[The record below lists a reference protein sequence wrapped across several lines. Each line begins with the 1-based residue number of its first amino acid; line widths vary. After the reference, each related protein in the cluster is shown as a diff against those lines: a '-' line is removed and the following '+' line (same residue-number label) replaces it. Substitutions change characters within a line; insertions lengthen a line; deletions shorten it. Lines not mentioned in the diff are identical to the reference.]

1 MLKLPDGISACLFD
15 LDGVITQTAKLH
27 SAAWKEMFDDYLRE
41 RSEETGE
48 LFEEFT
54 ASDYD
59 RYVDGRPR
67 LDGVR
72 TFLAAR
78 GIEQD
83 DDLVRRLGD
92 RKNDLVLQLIRERG
106 VEVYDGSIDFVKEAQ
121 RERELRL
128 DQLGQSESVF
138 ALSNGHIGLRGNLDE
153 GEPVDTP
160 GTYLNAFYEVRPLPH
175 AETAYGLPDAGQTVV
190 NVTNGKVIRLL
201 VDDEPFDIRYGDLL
215 RHERVLDLRDGVL
228 RREVHWRS
236 PTGREVFVRSTR
248 LVSFVHRSVAAIAY
262 DVEPVD
268 ANTRIVIQS
277 ELVANEPVP
286 AQADDPRA
294 AAALMKPLESEQCG
308 HHGLRAGLIHRTKAS
323 KLRMGAGMD
332 HVVEGPE
339 TTTTQTESEPDLAR
353 VTVTTDLE
361 PGEEVRVVKF
371 LAYGWSSQRSRPS
384 LRDQVDAA
392 LASAKHAGWGGL
404 ARAQREYLDGFWRRA
419 DVELEGDAALQQA
432 LRVALFHTLQA
443 GARAERRAI
452 PAKGLTGTRYDR
464 PSFWDMETFV
474 LPALTYT
481 APDAA
486 GDALRW
492 RQSVLDLAKERAR
505 VIGRAG
511 AAFPWRTIRGQECS
525 GYWPA
530 GTAAFHVSAAV
541 ADAVRRHVAATGDVE
556 FEREVGLEL
565 LVETARMWRS
575 LGHHDARGAF
585 RIDGVTGPDEYTAI
599 VDNNVYTN
607 LMAARNLVEAANT
620 CARHPDRAAGLD
632 VDEEEMASWRDA
644 AAAIAVPYDEELGV
658 HPQCEGFTQ
667 FRHWDFETITSDQF
681 PLLLNFPYYELYRSQ
696 VVKQADL
703 VLALYL
709 CGDRFDDEQKARDFN
724 YYEGITVRDSS
735 LSASTQAIV
744 AAEVGHLELAYDY
757 FGETALIDLRNLAE
771 NTRDGMHIASL
782 GATWLVA
789 VAGFGGMRDH
799 DEKLAFAPRL
809 PSRLTR
815 LAFRIAFRGRCV
827 RVEVTQ
833 GEARYELLGQG
844 EPLELL
850 HHGEPFEIEPGSP
863 QTLPVP
869 RAANSPPP
877 KQPAGCAP
885 RRRGGED

>member
-1 MLKLPDGISACLFD
+1 MS
-15 LDGVITQTAKLH
+15 
-27 SAAWKEMFDDYLRE
+27 
-41 RSEETGE
+41 
-48 LFEEFT
+48 
-54 ASDYD
+54 
-59 RYVDGRPR
+59 
-67 LDGVR
+67 
-72 TFLAAR
+72 
-78 GIEQD
+78 
-83 DDLVRRLGD
+83 DDLYD
-92 RKNDLVLQLIRERG
+92 
-106 VEVYDGSIDFVKEAQ
+106 VEAWAV
-121 RERELRL
+121 RERELRIDL
-128 DQLGQSESVF
+128 LGQSESVF

-153 GEPVDTP
+153 GEPFDVP

-190 NVTNGKVIRLL
+190 NVTNGKVIRML

-228 RREVHWRS
+228 RREVDWRS
-236 PTGREVFVRSTR
+236 PTGREVRVRTSR

-262 DVEPVD
+262 EVEPVD
-268 ANTRIVIQS
+268 ANTRIVLQS

-286 AQADDPRA
+286 TPGNDDPRA
-294 AAALMKPLESEQCG
+294 AAALMRPLESEQYG
-308 HHGLRAGLIHRTKAS
+308 HHGLRAGLVHRTKAS
-323 KLRMGAGMD
+323 HLRMGAGID
-332 HVVEGPE
+332 HVVEGPDG
-339 TTTTQTESEPDLAR
+339 TTTTTESEPDLAR

-361 PGEEVRVVKF
+361 PGEKLRLVKF

-392 LASAKHAGWGGL
+392 LASAKRAGWEGL
-404 ARAQREYLDGFWRRA
+404 AQGQREYLDGFWRRA

-432 LRVALFHTLQA
+432 VRVALFHTLQA

-452 PAKGLTGTRYDR
+452 PAKGLTGTGYDGHT
-464 PSFWDMETFV
+464 FWDMEAFL

-481 APDAA
+481 VPDAA

-492 RQSVLDLAKERAR
+492 RQSVLNFARERAR

-530 GTAAFHVSAAV
+530 GTSAFHVNAAV
-541 ADAVRRHVAATGDVE
+541 ADAARRYCWATDDPD
-556 FEREVGLEL
+556 FERDVALEL
-565 LVETARMWRS
+565 LVETARLWRS
-575 LGHHDARGAF
+575 LGHHDAHGSF

-599 VDNNVYTN
+599 TDNNVYTN
-607 LMAARNLVEAANT
+607 LMAARNLSGAAAMS
-620 CARHPDRAAGLD
+620 ARNPDQALALG

-644 AAAIAVPYDEELGV
+644 AARMSVPYDEELGV
-658 HPQCEGFTQ
+658 HPQCEGFTRR
-667 FRHWDFETITSDQF
+667 RHWDFDDTGPDEY
-681 PLLLNFPYYELYRSQ
+681 PLLLHSPYYELYRSQ

-709 CGDRFDDEQKARDFN
+709 CGDRFDEEQKARDFN
-724 YYEGITVRDSS
+724 YYEAITVRDSS

-757 FGETALIDLRNLAE
+757 FGETALIDLRDLAG

-782 GATWLVA
+782 GGAWLVA

-799 DEKLAFAPRL
+799 GEKLAFAPRL

-815 LAFRIAFRGRCV
+815 LAFRLSFRGRCL
-827 RVEVTQ
+827 RVEVHPN
-833 GEARYELLGQG
+833 EARYDLLGEG

-850 HHGEPFEIEPGSP
+850 HHGEPFELEPGHP
-863 QTLPVP
+863 QTHPVP
-869 RAANSPPP
+869 RAPNRPQP
-877 KQPAGCAP
+877 KQPPGREP
-885 RRRGGED
+885 RRRGGQD

>member
-1 MLKLPDGISACLFD
+1 M
-15 LDGVITQTAKLH
+15 
-27 SAAWKEMFDDYLRE
+27 
-41 RSEETGE
+41 
-48 LFEEFT
+48 
-54 ASDYD
+54 SDEIYD
-59 RYVDGRPR
+59 
-67 LDGVR
+67 
-72 TFLAAR
+72 
-78 GIEQD
+78 
-83 DDLVRRLGD
+83 
-92 RKNDLVLQLIRERG
+92 
-106 VEVYDGSIDFVKEAQ
+106 VEPWMV

-128 DQLGQSESVF
+128 DMLGQSESVF

-236 PTGREVFVRSTR
+236 PTGREIRVRSTR

-268 ANTRIVIQS
+268 ANTRIVLQS

-286 AQADDPRA
+286 VQADDPRA
-294 AAALMKPLESEQCG
+294 AAALMKPLESEQWG

-323 KLRMGAGMD
+323 KLRMGAGMH

-339 TTTTQTESEPDLAR
+339 STTTETESEPDLAR

-361 PGEEVRVVKF
+361 PGEELRVVKF
-371 LAYGWSSQRSRPS
+371 LAYSWSSQRSRPS

-392 LASAKHAGWGGL
+392 LASAKHAGWSGL
-404 ARAQREYLDGFWRRA
+404 AKGQREYLDSFWRRA

-432 LRVALFHTLQA
+432 LRVALFHSLQA

-452 PAKGLTGTRYDR
+452 PAKGLTGTGYDGHT
-464 PSFWDMETFV
+464 FWDMEAFL
-474 LPALTYT
+474 LPVLTYT

-492 RQSVLDLAKERAR
+492 RQSVLDLARERAR

-530 GTAAFHVSAAV
+530 GTAAFHVNAAV
-541 ADAVRRHVAATGDVE
+541 ADAARRYVWATGDEE
-556 FEREVGLEL
+556 FERDVALEL

-575 LGHHDARGAF
+575 LGHHDAHGNF

-607 LMAARNLVEAANT
+607 MMAARNLTEAAKAA
-620 CARHPDRAAGLD
+620 ARYADQAAALG

-644 AAAIAVPYDEELGV
+644 AARMTVPFDEELRV
-658 HPQCEGFTQ
+658 HQQCEGFTRR
-667 FRHWDFETITSDQF
+667 RHWDFEATRPDQY

-696 VVKQADL
+696 VVKQSDL
-703 VLALYL
+703 VLALFL
-709 CGDRFDDEQKARDFN
+709 CGDRFEDEQKLRDFN
-724 YYEGITVRDSS
+724 YYEAITVRDSS

-757 FGETALIDLRNLAE
+757 FGETALVDLRNLAE

-799 DEKLAFAPRL
+799 DDKLSFAPRL

-815 LAFRIAFRGRCV
+815 MAFQVAFRGRCV
-827 RVEVTQ
+827 RVEVEQ
-833 GEARYELLGQG
+833 NEARYELVGQG
-844 EPLELL
+844 DPLELL
-850 HHGEPFEIEPGSP
+850 HHGNPFELEPGQP
-863 QTLPVP
+863 QTLAVP
-869 RAANSPPP
+869 RAPNRTPP
-877 KQPAGCAP
+877 KQPAGCTP
-885 RRRGGED
+885 RRRGSQD

>member
-1 MLKLPDGISACLFD
+1 MS
-15 LDGVITQTAKLH
+15 
-27 SAAWKEMFDDYLRE
+27 
-41 RSEETGE
+41 
-48 LFEEFT
+48 
-54 ASDYD
+54 
-59 RYVDGRPR
+59 
-67 LDGVR
+67 
-72 TFLAAR
+72 
-78 GIEQD
+78 
-83 DDLVRRLGD
+83 DDLYD
-92 RKNDLVLQLIRERG
+92 
-106 VEVYDGSIDFVKEAQ
+106 VEPWTVH
-121 RERELRL
+121 ERELRL
-128 DQLGQSESVF
+128 DMLGQSESVF

-236 PTGREVFVRSTR
+236 PTGREIRIRSTR

-268 ANTRIVIQS
+268 ANTRIVLQS

-294 AAALMKPLESEQCG
+294 AAALKKPLECEQSG
-308 HHGLRAGLIHRTKAS
+308 HHGLRAGLVHRTKAS

-339 TTTTQTESEPDLAR
+339 ATTTATESEPDLAR

-361 PGEEVRVVKF
+361 PGEELRVVKF

-404 ARAQREYLDGFWRRA
+404 AQAQREYLDGFWRRA

-432 LRVALFHTLQA
+432 VRVALFHTLQA

-452 PAKGLTGTRYDR
+452 PAKGLTGTGYDGHT
-464 PSFWDMETFV
+464 FWDMETFV

-486 GDALRW
+486 SDALRW
-492 RQSVLDLAKERAR
+492 RQSVLDLARERAR
-505 VIGRAG
+505 EINRAG

-530 GTAAFHVSAAV
+530 GTAAFHVNAAV
-541 ADAVRRHVAATGDVE
+541 ADAARRYTWATGDQD

-575 LGHHDARGAF
+575 LGHHDAHGTF

-599 VDNNVYTN
+599 TDNNVYTN
-607 LMAARNLVEAANT
+607 LMAARNLDEAAAAS
-620 CARHPDRAAGLD
+620 ARNPDQALELG

-644 AAAIAVPYDEELGV
+644 AARMAVPYDEELAV
-658 HPQCEGFTQ
+658 HPQCEGFTHR
-667 FRHWDFETITSDQF
+667 RHWDFEATRPDQY
-681 PLLLNFPYYELYRSQ
+681 PLLLHFPYYELYRSQ
-696 VVKQADL
+696 VVKQSDL

-709 CGDRFDDEQKARDFN
+709 RGDRFDDEQKARDFN
-724 YYEGITVRDSS
+724 YYEAITVRDSS

-757 FGETALIDLRNLAE
+757 FGEKALVDLRNLAE
-771 NTRDGMHIASL
+771 NTRDGMHIAAL

-799 DEKLAFAPRL
+799 GDKLSFAPRL

-815 LAFRIAFRGRCV
+815 LAFRVGFRGRCV
-827 RVEVTQ
+827 RVEVRQ
-833 GEARYELLGQG
+833 DEAHYELLGQG
-844 EPLELL
+844 APVELL
-850 HHGEPFEIEPGSP
+850 HHGEPFELEPGRP
-863 QTLPVP
+863 QTHPVP
-869 RAANSPPP
+869 RAPNRPPP
-877 KQPAGCAP
+877 KQPRHCAP
-885 RRRGGED
+885 RRRGGQD

>member
-1 MLKLPDGISACLFD
+1 MSD
-15 LDGVITQTAKLH
+15 
-27 SAAWKEMFDDYLRE
+27 
-41 RSEETGE
+41 E
-48 LFEEFT
+48 L
-54 ASDYD
+54 YD
-59 RYVDGRPR
+59 
-67 LDGVR
+67 
-72 TFLAAR
+72 
-78 GIEQD
+78 
-83 DDLVRRLGD
+83 
-92 RKNDLVLQLIRERG
+92 
-106 VEVYDGSIDFVKEAQ
+106 VELWSV
-121 RERELRL
+121 RERELRF
-128 DQLGQSESVF
+128 DGLGQSESVF

-286 AQADDPRA
+286 AMSDDPRA
-294 AAALMKPLESEQCG
+294 AAALKMPLESEQCG

-323 KLRMGAGMD
+323 NLRMGAGMD
-332 HVVEGPE
+332 HLVEGPE
-339 TTTTQTESEPDLAR
+339 TTTTTTESEPDLAR

-384 LRDQVDAA
+384 VRDQVDAA
-392 LASAKHAGWGGL
+392 LSSAKHAGWGGL
-404 ARAQREYLDGFWRRA
+404 ARGQREYLDGFWRRA

-443 GARAERRAI
+443 GARAERRGI
-452 PAKGLTGTRYDR
+452 PAKGLTGTGYDGH
-464 PSFWDMETFV
+464 SFWDMETFV

-492 RQSVLDLAKERAR
+492 RQSVLDFAKERAR
-505 VIGRAG
+505 VINRAG

-530 GTAAFHVSAAV
+530 GTAAFHVNAAV
-541 ADAVRRHVAATGDVE
+541 ADAARRYTWATGDGD
-556 FEREVGLEL
+556 FERDVGLEL
-565 LVETARMWRS
+565 LVETARLWRS
-575 LGHHDARGAF
+575 LGHHDSHGDF
-585 RIDGVTGPDEYTAI
+585 RIDGVTGPDEYTAV

-607 LMAARNLVEAANT
+607 LMAARNLTEAARVA
-620 CARHPDRAAGLD
+620 ARHPDEAAALA

-644 AAAIAVPYDEELGV
+644 AARMTVPFDEELGV
-658 HPQCEGFTQ
+658 HQQCEGFTRR
-667 FRHWDFETITSDQF
+667 RHWDFEATGPDQY
-681 PLLLNFPYYELYRSQ
+681 PLLLHFPYYELYRSQ

-703 VLALYL
+703 VLALHL
-709 CGDRFDDEQKARDFN
+709 CGDRFDDEEKLRNFN
-724 YYEGITVRDSS
+724 YYDAITVRDSS
-735 LSASTQAIV
+735 LSACTQAIV

-757 FGETALIDLRNLAE
+757 FGETALIDLRDLAG
-771 NTRDGMHIASL
+771 NTRDGMHVAAL
-782 GATWLVA
+782 GATWLV
-789 VAGFGGMRDH
+789 VVGGFGGMRDH
-799 DEKLAFAPRL
+799 GERLSFAPRL

-815 LAFRIAFRGRCV
+815 ISFSVSYRGRCL
-827 RVEVTQ
+827 RVEVLPQ
-833 GEARYELLGQG
+833 EATYELVAGR
-844 EPLELL
+844 EPLEIL
-850 HHGEPFEIEPGSP
+850 HHGEPLTVERGTP
-863 QTLPVP
+863 QTRSVP
-869 RAANSPPP
+869 HAPNRTPP
-877 KQPAGCAP
+877 KQPAGRAP
-885 RRRGGED
+885 RRRHAQD